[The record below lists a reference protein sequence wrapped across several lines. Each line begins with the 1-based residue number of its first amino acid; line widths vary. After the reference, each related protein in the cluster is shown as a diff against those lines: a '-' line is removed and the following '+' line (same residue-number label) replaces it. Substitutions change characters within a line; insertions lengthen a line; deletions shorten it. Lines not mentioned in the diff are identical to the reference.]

1 MSDSPF
7 ILIGMMEERKAKKR
21 NFGDCEVEVLVS
33 EVEARKDVLFG
44 GLSSGITNKRKFVE
58 WQHVAAAVN
67 NVSSTSRTIAEVK
80 KKWSDLKDDAKK
92 QIALHRKKFTATGGG
107 KATPAPSLFHERM
120 ASIIGEPLLSGVV
133 SEKEGDTDLADEP
146 CTEEPD
152 GTVDVESGH
161 EAEDCQPGPS
171 GISGAAHASSGVSSA
186 AHASSGVS
194 GAPRVSFHGRV
205 LTEAVLQTQVST
217 SAAIERLT
225 TEMREIK
232 GVLSEMSSTLKEL
245 VKKKYLCVDLQLFT
259 IEASRPREV

>member
-21 NFGDCEVEVLVS
+21 NFGDCEVEILVS

-44 GLSSGITNKRKFVE
+44 GIKFVE

-67 NVSSTSRTIAEVK
+67 NVSSTSQTIAEVK
-80 KKWSDLKDDAKK
+80 KKWSDLKVDAKK
-92 QIALHRKKFTATGGG
+92 QIALHRKKLTATGGG

-120 ASIIGEPLLSGVV
+120 ASRIGEPLLSGVV

-186 AHASSGVS
+186 AHASSSVSSAAHASSGVS

-205 LTEAVLQTQVST
+205 LTEAVLQTQVNT
-217 SAAIERLT
+217 NAAIERLT

-232 GVLSEMSSTLKEL
+232 GVLSEMSSTLK
-245 VKKKYLCVDLQLFT
+245 
-259 IEASRPREV
+259 